1 MCAGAHATAHV
12 EVIGQSLGV
21 LSPSTMWVPE
31 IKFSL
36 SGSLASAFTQGT
48 CLRMYLYQSIEMC
61 L

>member
-12 EVIGQSLGV
+12 EVIGQPMGV
-21 LSPSTMWVPE
+21 LSPSTMWVQE

-36 SGSLASAFTQGT
+36 LGSVAGAFTWGI
-48 CLRMYLYQSIEMC
+48 CLKMYLYQSIKMC